1 MHGTSY
7 AGLNPSLH
15 ESCSPVW
22 ALANHV
28 VPCDAVDAP
37 NRIPNPP
44 DDASNAQAFCSRTA
58 GYAVVRGRFD
68 ESLVN
73 CELVGEAAGLS
84 CKSPSLSSTCSLCA
98 CVPEDLRYTDE
109 K

>member
-1 MHGTSY
+1 MHGTSH

-15 ESCSPVW
+15 EPCSPVW

-37 NRIPNPP
+37 NRLPNPH

-58 GYAVVRGRFD
+58 GYVCILIKIKYLRKRQGSFH
-68 ESLVN
+68 LMYK
-73 CELVGEAAGLS
+73 
-84 CKSPSLSSTCSLCA
+84 CK
-98 CVPEDLRYTDE
+98 
-109 K
+109 